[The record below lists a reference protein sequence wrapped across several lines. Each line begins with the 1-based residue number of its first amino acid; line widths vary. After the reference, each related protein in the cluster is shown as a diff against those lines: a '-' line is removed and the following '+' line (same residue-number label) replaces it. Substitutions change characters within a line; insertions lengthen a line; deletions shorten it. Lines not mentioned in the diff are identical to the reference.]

1 MIHIDQFKRGD
12 LDYDEN
18 NVYLMH
24 YKNIYKGKFKWDEF
38 TSDVTLVPK
47 QDLHELLVKYDY
59 FKQ

>member
-1 MIHIDQFKRGD
+1 
-12 LDYDEN
+12 
-18 NVYLMH
+18 MH